1 MRNHSDHYLRRQ
13 KVSGYVTNITETVEE
28 DKPSIIT
35 SVQTEP
41 ATFADC
47 HFLEDAVH
55 NTERV
60 TGQLVKNVYAD
71 GAY

>member
-13 KVSGYVTNITETVEE
+13 RVSGYVINITETVEE
-28 DKPSIIT
+28 DKPSIIA

-41 ATFADC
+41 ATFADG